1 MPFNSLFSWYIGKRM
16 KRIDDY
22 KNNPHENQE
31 KIFHYLISQ
40 ISKTEFGL
48 EKELNLNTHYS
59 EFKEK
64 IPLQDYGTLK
74 SLIDL
79 SIEGKTNLLWPGKTK
94 WFAKSSGTTADRV
107 KKLPITKELLEFNH
121 YAGGKDLLA
130 QYYANHPKRKL
141 YNVKHLIIG
150 GSGQITKKAGGVFIG
165 DLSAIIINNL
175 PAWTEVR
182 RTPKKEIALLGNWE
196 EKLEKMAH
204 SVIHENIGILA
215 GIPSWTS
222 LLLKKVLEISGKNT
236 IHEVW
241 PNLELYIH
249 GGMNFNP
256 YRSTFSKLIGKNI
269 NYVESYN
276 ASEGYFGM
284 QDQTDKDE
292 LLLLTNS
299 QIFYEFI
306 SMSEFKNLESETIS
320 LQEVAVDKEYALVI
334 STSAG
339 LWRYLIGDTIRFTSI
354 NPYRFNVSGR
364 ISHYMNAFGEKM
376 IVDHVEKAIAKASSA
391 NNARIQ
397 DYTVAPFFN
406 FESATGGHEWII
418 EFEEEPKDY
427 KRFKIDL
434 DDELKIA
441 NADYEAKRIKNIN
454 IEFPRFVFVPKG
466 TFYEWFKRQKKLGGQ
481 HKIPRLTNDR
491 KVIEQLLEIIS

>member
-1 MPFNSLFSWYIGKRM
+1 MPFNTIFSWLIGKRM
-16 KRIDDY
+16 TRISDY
-22 KNNPHENQE
+22 RDYPHKNQKKVFEYLIQKLSKTDFGFENQISE
-31 KIFHYLISQ
+31 KISF
-40 ISKTEFGL
+40 TEF
-48 EKELNLNTHYS
+48 KS
-59 EFKEK
+59 K
-64 IPLQDYGTLK
+64 IPLQDYG
-74 SLIDL
+74 SLQPQIDKT
-79 SIEGKTNLLWPGKTK
+79 IEGHQNILWPGKIN
-94 WFAKSSGTTADRV
+94 WFAKSSGTSSGRA
-107 KKLPITKELLEFNH
+107 KILPISTELLKENH

-150 GSGQITKKAGGVFIG
+150 GSGQILKDVDGAFIG
-165 DLSAIIINNL
+165 DLSAIIINHL
-175 PAWTEVR
+175 PTWTEVR

-204 SVIHENIGILA
+204 SVIHENVGIIA

-222 LLLKKVLEISGKNT
+222 LLLKKVLQISGKKT

-249 GGMNFNP
+249 GGMNLNP
-256 YRSTFSKLIGKNI
+256 YKKLFTKLIGVDI

-284 QDQTDKDE
+284 QDQANKEE

-306 SMSEFKNLESETIS
+306 PVSEFKNLDSKTIP
-320 LQEVAVDKEYALVI
+320 LNEVAVGQEYALVI

-339 LWRYLIGDTIRFTSI
+339 LWRYIIGDTIRFTSV

-364 ISHYMNAFGEKM
+364 TSHYINSFGEKM
-376 IVDHVEKAIAKASSA
+376 IVDHVENAIAKVCNE
-391 NNARIQ
+391 NNAQIQ

-406 FESATGGHEWII
+406 FDSATGGHEWMI
-418 EFEEEPKDY
+418 EFESEPKDLEL
-427 KRFKIDL
+427 FKISL
-434 DDELKIA
+434 DNELKIA
-441 NADYEAKRIKNIN
+441 NADYEAKRSKNIN
-454 IEFPRFVFVPKG
+454 IEFPRFIFVPKG
-466 TFYEWFKRQKKLGGQ
+466 TFYEWFRKQKKLGGQ
-481 HKIPRLTNDR
+481 HKIPRLKNDR
-491 KVIEQLLEIIS
+491 EIIEQLLEIIS

>member
-1 MPFNSLFSWYIGKRM
+1 
-16 KRIDDY
+16 
-22 KNNPHENQE
+22 
-31 KIFHYLISQ
+31 
-40 ISKTEFGL
+40 
-48 EKELNLNTHYS
+48 
-59 EFKEK
+59 
-64 IPLQDYGTLK
+64 
-74 SLIDL
+74 
-79 SIEGKTNLLWPGKTK
+79 
-94 WFAKSSGTTADRV
+94 
-107 KKLPITKELLEFNH
+107 
-121 YAGGKDLLA
+121 
-130 QYYANHPKRKL
+130 
-141 YNVKHLIIG
+141 
-150 GSGQITKKAGGVFIG
+150 
-165 DLSAIIINNL
+165 
-175 PAWTEVR
+175 
-182 RTPKKEIALLGNWE
+182 
-196 EKLEKMAH
+196 
-204 SVIHENIGILA
+204 
-215 GIPSWTS
+215 
-222 LLLKKVLEISGKNT
+222 
-236 IHEVW
+236 
-241 PNLELYIH
+241 
-249 GGMNFNP
+249 MNFNP
-256 YRSTFSKLIGKNI
+256 YRATFSKLIGKNI

-306 SMSEFKNLESETIS
+306 SMNEFKNLESETIS
-320 LQEVAVDKEYALVI
+320 LQEVVVDKEYALVI

-427 KRFKIDL
+427 KRFKIAL

-454 IEFPRFVFVPKG
+454 IEFPRFIFVPKG
-466 TFYEWFKRQKKLGGQ
+466 TFYEWFNRQKKLGGQ